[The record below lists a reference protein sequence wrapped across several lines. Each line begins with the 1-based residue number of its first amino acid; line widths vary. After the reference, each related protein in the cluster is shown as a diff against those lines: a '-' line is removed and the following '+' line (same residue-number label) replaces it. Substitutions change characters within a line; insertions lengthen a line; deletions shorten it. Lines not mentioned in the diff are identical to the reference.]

1 MAKKLTIDL
10 RQSSLLG
17 PSCKFLEMLVDLKK
31 RGYSVNLIAKEWD
44 KGKSK
49 SGLTFNKEKGKF
61 TSGESRFLVDPKLHP
76 VDFYENL
83 VVPTFEHINYLKIK
97 KSSFFKKQFAYLKG
111 TLSPNYISEIHY
123 TPAFSNKLE
132 KKRYFQQHVDLYM
145 DKPNLK
151 NTLVFFYSAFN
162 LYLSRRFKI
171 CPQSLGFRYK
181 LNEKLL
187 NNKVKDFINKAKENN
202 TKYILISSTWDD
214 EMIFEPQEDRKRGIL
229 YNEIAFNSMINYV
242 KDLDKYA
249 LQGKVKFVLASKK
262 AVDWPTVIKSEFIDL
277 REFEKL
283 GFTLSQMIYISQEI
297 SSMTIN
303 WPSTFS
309 IWITNCSN
317 ILHLTWGDK
326 KDTSK
331 WSRNNLHTKKV
342 EKALKLI
349 KAI

>member
-10 RQSSLLG
+10 RQSALLG

-44 KGKSK
+44 KGKSQ
-49 SGLTFNKEKGKF
+49 SGLTFNKDLGKF
-61 TSGESRFLVDPKLHP
+61 VNGESRFLVDPKLHP

-83 VVPTFEHINYLKIK
+83 VIPTFEHINYLKIK
-97 KSSFFKKQFAYLKG
+97 KSSPLKKFMLILRG
-111 TLSPNYISEIHY
+111 SLSPTYISEIHY
-123 TPAFSNKLE
+123 MTAFANRLE
-132 KKRYFQQHVDLYM
+132 KKRYFQQHINLFM
-145 DKPNLK
+145 DKPNFK
-151 NTLVFFYSAFN
+151 NTFLFFYSAFN
-162 LYLSRRFKI
+162 LYLSIRFKV

-181 LNEKLL
+181 LHEKLL
-187 NNKVKDFINKAKENN
+187 NDKVKDFIYKAKENN

-229 YNEIAFNSMINYV
+229 YDEIAFNSMVNYV

-262 AVDWPTVIKSEFIDL
+262 AVNWPNVIKSEFIDL
-277 REFEKL
+277 REFEKQ

-303 WPSTFS
+303 WSSTFS

-326 KDTSK
+326 KDASE
-331 WSRNNLHTKKV
+331 WSRNNLHTKEV

-349 KAI
+349 RAI